1 MSFDI
6 VNSIQ
11 IHGSADLLGF
21 NGEIYTG
28 SDLLNAVTTVEAE
41 LARVN
46 FSAGDVVHLR
56 TDYSILGVAS
66 LIAIYSA
73 GGIVIPH
80 LPSDFDTQK
89 LKLINEIKNITLGL
103 CESGFEEVIRT
114 SPIGG
119 EMLKSPLIHD
129 LRVRKSP
136 GLILFTSGTTGEP
149 KGVIHDFELLLSKF
163 TERPET
169 LKPFRSVAIL
179 MFDHWGG
186 LNTLFHSLFSGGFLA
201 LIKDRKPDLV
211 AEEIQ
216 KHKLNLLPASPSFL
230 NIFLLKGSFQNFDLS
245 SLRWITY
252 GAEPMPEATLNRMNH
267 LLPGIKFKQTYGLIE
282 IGVLSTVSESD
293 KSTLVKLGGDG
304 YDIRIVDDMLEIKA
318 KTSMLGY
325 LNADSP
331 FTSDGYFKTGDVVE
345 QHGDYFKIL
354 GRRSNLIFTG
364 GEKVYPSEIESV
376 ILNCEWVEDVK
387 VYGVPHPLLGKVI
400 AAQVQTN
407 SSLDHGVLR
416 GELRSFC
423 MSRLS
428 RFKVPM
434 QIDFT
439 SESLVSSRLKKE
451 RK

>member
-1 MSFDI
+1 
-6 VNSIQ
+6 
-11 IHGSADLLGF
+11 
-21 NGEIYTG
+21 
-28 SDLLNAVTTVEAE
+28 
-41 LARVN
+41 
-46 FSAGDVVHLR
+46 
-56 TDYSILGVAS
+56 
-66 LIAIYSA
+66 
-73 GGIVIPH
+73 
-80 LPSDFDTQK
+80 
-89 LKLINEIKNITLGL
+89 
-103 CESGFEEVIRT
+103 
-114 SPIGG
+114 
-119 EMLKSPLIHD
+119 
-129 LRVRKSP
+129 
-136 GLILFTSGTTGEP
+136 
-149 KGVIHDFELLLSKF
+149 
-163 TERPET
+163 
-169 LKPFRSVAIL
+169 
-179 MFDHWGG
+179 
-186 LNTLFHSLFSGGFLA
+186 
-201 LIKDRKPDLV
+201 V

-293 KSTLVKLGGDG
+293 SSTLVKLGGDG
-304 YDIRIVDDMLEIKA
+304 YEIRIVDDMLEIKA

-407 SSLDHGVLR
+407 SSLDHGALR

-423 MSRLS
+423 ISRLS

-439 SESLVSSRLKKE
+439 SESLVNSRLKKE

>member
-1 MSFDI
+1 
-6 VNSIQ
+6 
-11 IHGSADLLGF
+11 
-21 NGEIYTG
+21 
-28 SDLLNAVTTVEAE
+28 
-41 LARVN
+41 
-46 FSAGDVVHLR
+46 
-56 TDYSILGVAS
+56 
-66 LIAIYSA
+66 
-73 GGIVIPH
+73 
-80 LPSDFDTQK
+80 
-89 LKLINEIKNITLGL
+89 
-103 CESGFEEVIRT
+103 
-114 SPIGG
+114 
-119 EMLKSPLIHD
+119 
-129 LRVRKSP
+129 
-136 GLILFTSGTTGEP
+136 
-149 KGVIHDFELLLSKF
+149 
-163 TERPET
+163 
-169 LKPFRSVAIL
+169 
-179 MFDHWGG
+179 
-186 LNTLFHSLFSGGFLA
+186 
-201 LIKDRKPDLV
+201 
-211 AEEIQ
+211 
-216 KHKLNLLPASPSFL
+216 
-230 NIFLLKGSFQNFDLS
+230 
-245 SLRWITY
+245 
-252 GAEPMPEATLNRMNH
+252 MPEATLNRMNH

-293 KSTLVKLGGDG
+293 SSTLVKLGGDG
-304 YDIRIVDDMLEIKA
+304 YEIRIVDDMLEIKA

-407 SSLDHGVLR
+407 SSLDHGALR

-423 MSRLS
+423 ISRLS

-439 SESLVSSRLKKE
+439 SESLVNSRLKKE